1 MHSLLLLSVESGW
14 DVLFIKIPRGTG
26 MVEKTQEQLGLAREQ
41 WIVQTAVR
49 IADIGC
55 SSRYVVAN
63 TTVVVGLASIRS
75 IVDRARSLYNSK
87 FDY

>member
-1 MHSLLLLSVESGW
+1 
-14 DVLFIKIPRGTG
+14 

-49 IADIGC
+49 IANIGC

>member
-1 MHSLLLLSVESGW
+1 
-14 DVLFIKIPRGTG
+14 